1 MSKNNYNKY
10 SKRVRILATILL
22 MLFFGSM
29 IIPLMVGK

>member
-10 SKRVRILATILL
+10 SKSIRIIATILF

-29 IIPLMVGK
+29 IIPLMVGR